1 MPLIRWFWRALAG
14 LIRALFR
21 TATGLLLLAALALN
35 LAMVVLP
42 AVFNA
47 VSGLV
52 WSAVSVVSSA
62 TAVRRETMAM
72 TTAALRPEADDLART
87 RTRLAAA
94 ETDLQ
99 TARARTVTVESE
111 NRRLVAERDRMGRR
125 LAASEDDLGTSRRRL
140 ATVEG
145 ENVRLQTSVRT
156 SEARVDTM
164 MARQARASA
173 EAGSIT
179 RRMQARSIRMIS
191 RNTASTFVEALPII
205 GGVTVVGTLA
215 WDVHDTCQQLT
226 DLQELRTALSLD
238 DTGRSDLEGR
248 WCGLSPDEILGR
260 LVGRATAEERAC
272 VLARVRTQTL
282 DPPDCV
288 AFPVTLPEYSD
299 PLTEPAP
306 IMVPLPEYSFD

>member
-1 MPLIRWFWRALAG
+1 MIRRMLRVFVG

-21 TATGLLLLAALALN
+21 TAIGLLLVAALVLN

-52 WSAVSVVSSA
+52 WTAVSMVSST
-62 TAVRRETMAM
+62 TAARRETRAM
-72 TTAALRPEADDLART
+72 TAAALRAEADDLART

-99 TARARTVTVESE
+99 TARARTATLESE

-125 LAASEDDLGTSRRRL
+125 LAASEDDLGTTRRRL

-173 EAGSIT
+173 EAGTIT

-226 DLQELRTALSLD
+226 DLQELRTTLSLD
-238 DTGRSDLEGR
+238 DAGRSDLEGR
-248 WCGLSPDEILGR
+248 WCGLSRDEILSR
-260 LVGRATAEERAC
+260 LVGTSSAEERAC
-272 VLARVRTQTL
+272 VHARIRTETL
-282 DPPDCV
+282 NPTQC
-288 AFPVTLPEYSD
+288 ASFPVALPEYRD
-299 PLTEPAP
+299 PLAEPAP
-306 IMVPLPEYSFD
+306 VMVPLPEYSFD